1 MSPTGPVV
9 SDFPVLSSGHVTFLG
24 AGPGD
29 PGLLTL
35 RAVEA
40 LASAD
45 VLVAEPDVLAVV
57 RCHARAGV
65 STPEMTVVDVAST
78 PAGVPVLRDAA
89 NLVMEAAKGGR
100 RVVRAVTGDPGLDG
114 NTGAEMLACAAA
126 GVPFE
131 VVPGIANAVG
141 VPAYAGVPLRDAQG
155 ADVRFVDART
165 ASDRCWSEVGASDAT
180 AVVSTSLD
188 SVAAAAGELVSAGRK
203 PDTPLTVTIAGTTT
217 RQRTWTA
224 TLGTIAQVL
233 KQAKVLP
240 SPDGHLPVIA
250 VVGERSSAAQ
260 RDQLAWFESKP
271 LFGWKVL
278 VPRTKEQA
286 ASLSDQLR
294 SYGAVP
300 HEVPTIAVEP
310 PRTPQQMERAVK
322 GLVTGRYEWI
332 AFTSVN
338 AVKAVREK
346 FEEYGLDARAF
357 AGIKVAAVG
366 EQTGAALVDFGVKPD
381 LMPSGEQSAAGL
393 LEDWPPYDPVFDPID
408 RVFLPRAD
416 IATETLVAGLIE
428 LGWEVDDVTAYR
440 TVRASPP
447 PAETR
452 EAIKG
457 GGFDAVLFTSSSTVR
472 NLVGIAGKPHNVTVI
487 ACIGPATAKTA
498 EEHGLRVDVLSPEPS
513 VHKLAQAL
521 ADFGAQRRDAAKE
534 AGDPVTRP
542 SERRPGARR
551 RRTTT

>member
-45 VLVAEPDVLAVV
+45 VLVAEPDVLDVV

-155 ADVRFVDART
+155 ADVRLVDART

-447 PAETR
+447 PADTR

>member
-1 MSPTGPVV
+1 MSPTGPAA
-9 SDFPVLSSGHVTFLG
+9 SDFPVLSAGHVTFLG

-45 VLVAEPDVLAVV
+45 VLVAEPDVLGVV

-65 STPEMTVVDVAST
+65 STPELTVVDAQST
-78 PAGVPVLRDAA
+78 AVGVPVLRDAA

-100 RVVRAVTGDPGLDG
+100 RVVRAVAGDPGLDG
-114 NTGAEMLACAAA
+114 HAGGEMLACAAA
-126 GVPFE
+126 GIPFE
-131 VVPGIANAVG
+131 VVPGVANVVG

-180 AVVSTSLD
+180 CVISTTLD
-188 SVAAAAGELVSAGRK
+188 AVAAAAGELVSAGRK
-203 PDTPLTVTIAGTTT
+203 PDTPLTVTVGGTTT

-224 TLGTIAQVL
+224 TLGTIAQL
-233 KQAKVLP
+233 FKQAKVLP
-240 SPDGHLPVIA
+240 SPEGHRPVIA

-271 LFGWKVL
+271 MFGWKVL

-366 EQTGAALVDFGVKPD
+366 EQTAAALVDFGVKPD
-381 LMPSGEQSAAGL
+381 LVPSGEQSAAGL

-447 PAETR
+447 PADTR

-513 VHKLAQAL
+513 VHKLAEAL
-521 ADFGAQRRDAAKE
+521 AAFGAQRRDAAKE

>member
-1 MSPTGPVV
+1 MNPNAPNHPGC
-9 SDFPVLSSGHVTFLG
+9 GHVTFLG

-40 LASAD
+40 LAAAD
-45 VLVAEPDVLAVV
+45 VLIADPHVLDVVRTHVRPGVAAEAQGTPGQAGPDVSSGSA
-57 RCHARAGV
+57 
-65 STPEMTVVDVAST
+65 E
-78 PAGVPVLRDAA
+78 VPVLRDST
-89 NLVMEAAKGGR
+89 NLVMAAARGGK
-100 RVVRAVTGDPGLDG
+100 RVVRAVAGDPGLDG
-114 NTGAEMLACAAA
+114 YAADEMLACAAE
-126 GVPFE
+126 GIVFE
-131 VVPGIANAVG
+131 VVPGVASVVG
-141 VPAYAGVPLRDAQG
+141 VPAYAGVPLRDSQG
-155 ADVRFVDART
+155 ADVRFVEART
-165 ASDRCWSEVGASDAT
+165 ADERCWSEVGSSDAT
-180 AVVSTSLD
+180 AVVSATLET
-188 SVAAAAGELVSAGRK
+188 VAAAAGELVSAGRK
-203 PDTPLTVTIAGTTT
+203 PDTPLTVTVAGTTT

-233 KQAKVLP
+233 KSAKVLP
-240 SPDGHLPVIA
+240 SPQGSQPVIA
-250 VVGERSSAAQ
+250 VVGESGAAER
-260 RDQLAWFESKP
+260 RDQLSWFESKP

-300 HEVPTIAVEP
+300 SEVPTIAVEP

-366 EQTGAALVDFGVKPD
+366 EQTAKSLIEFGVKPD
-381 LMPSGEQSAAGL
+381 LVPSGEQSAAGL

-513 VHKLAQAL
+513 VLKLAEAL
-521 ADFGAQRRDAAKE
+521 ADFGAARRQAAVE

-542 SERRPGARR
+542 SERRPGSRR
-551 RRTTT
+551 RARS

>member
-1 MSPTGPVV
+1 MSPTGPAA
-9 SDFPVLSSGHVTFLG
+9 SDFPALSAQGHVTFLG

-45 VLVAEPDVLAVV
+45 VLVAEPDVLDVV
-57 RCHARAGV
+57 RSHARAGV
-65 STPEMTVVDVAST
+65 STPELPVVDSSST
-78 PAGVPVLRDAA
+78 TAGVPVLRDAA

-100 RVVRAVTGDPGLDG
+100 RVVRAVAGDPGLDADA
-114 NTGAEMLACAAA
+114 GAEMLACAAA

-141 VPAYAGVPLRDAQG
+141 VPAYAGVPLRDEQG

-180 AVVSTSLD
+180 AVVSTTLD
-188 SVAAAAGELVSAGRK
+188 AVASAAGELVWAGRK

-240 SPDGHLPVIA
+240 SPEGHRPVIA

-271 LFGWKVL
+271 MFGWKVL

-366 EQTGAALVDFGVKPD
+366 EQTARALIDFGVKPD
-381 LMPSGEQSAAGL
+381 LVPSGEQSAAGL
-393 LEDWPPYDPVFDPID
+393 LED
-408 RVFLPRAD
+408 
-416 IATETLVAGLIE
+416 
-428 LGWEVDDVTAYR
+428 
-440 TVRASPP
+440 
-447 PAETR
+447 
-452 EAIKG
+452 
-457 GGFDAVLFTSSSTVR
+457 
-472 NLVGIAGKPHNVTVI
+472 
-487 ACIGPATAKTA
+487 
-498 EEHGLRVDVLSPEPS
+498 
-513 VHKLAQAL
+513 
-521 ADFGAQRRDAAKE
+521 
-534 AGDPVTRP
+534 
-542 SERRPGARR
+542 
-551 RRTTT
+551 

>member
-1 MSPTGPVV
+1 MSPTGPAA
-9 SDFPVLSSGHVTFLG
+9 SDFPVLSAQGQVTFLG

-45 VLVAEPDVLAVV
+45 VLVAEPDVLDVV
-57 RCHARAGV
+57 RSHAREGV
-65 STPEMTVVDVAST
+65 STPELTVVDVSST
-78 PAGVPVLRDAA
+78 TAGVPVLRDAA

-100 RVVRAVTGDPGLDG
+100 RVVRAVAGDPGLDG
-114 NTGAEMLACAAA
+114 DAGAEMLACAAA

-155 ADVRFVDART
+155 TDVRFVDART

-180 AVVSTSLD
+180 AVVSTTLD

-224 TLGTIAQVL
+224 TLGTIAQTL

-240 SPDGHLPVIA
+240 SPEGHRPVIA

-271 LFGWKVL
+271 LFGWRVL

-322 GLVTGRYEWI
+322 GLVTGRYEW
-332 AFTSVN
+332 
-338 AVKAVREK
+338 
-346 FEEYGLDARAF
+346 
-357 AGIKVAAVG
+357 
-366 EQTGAALVDFGVKPD
+366 
-381 LMPSGEQSAAGL
+381 
-393 LEDWPPYDPVFDPID
+393 
-408 RVFLPRAD
+408 
-416 IATETLVAGLIE
+416 
-428 LGWEVDDVTAYR
+428 
-440 TVRASPP
+440 
-447 PAETR
+447 
-452 EAIKG
+452 
-457 GGFDAVLFTSSSTVR
+457 
-472 NLVGIAGKPHNVTVI
+472 
-487 ACIGPATAKTA
+487 
-498 EEHGLRVDVLSPEPS
+498 
-513 VHKLAQAL
+513 
-521 ADFGAQRRDAAKE
+521 
-534 AGDPVTRP
+534 
-542 SERRPGARR
+542 
-551 RRTTT
+551 